1 LGEKG
6 TCFIIIKQVQ
16 YPQGLRGEGDKKIV
30 YKGERKGDR
39 NQSSEDLR
47 HGNNCCALSV
57 TICLHHRIAS
67 SSMGKY
73 SVFYIEVGI
82 NPTFFFMYA
91 CYYVIFM
98 FKFINCLVNYGVV
111 QLLCVVSLMA
121 GPTTGVPMSSWYGGY
136 KTATPSPYY
145 SKATYA
151 RTSYCTE
158 IYK

>member
-57 TICLHHRIAS
+57 TICLLHRIAS
-67 SSMGKY
+67 SHPW
-73 SVFYIEVGI
+73 VNIL
-82 NPTFFFMYA
+82 FF
-91 CYYVIFM
+91 
-98 FKFINCLVNYGVV
+98 LH
-111 QLLCVVSLMA
+111 
-121 GPTTGVPMSSWYGGY
+121 
-136 KTATPSPYY
+136 
-145 SKATYA
+145 
-151 RTSYCTE
+151 
-158 IYK
+158 